1 MIIWDGVCS
10 DDSKHSWTRQSITR
24 ICFWCGGK
32 ATSSGVGVYS
42 GLSII
47 RCRVHGRSKCWD
59 WVLCNRDSCVLQSV
73 SSEAFVGTILGGIWY
88 APSVTIWTKK
98 SHTFEDVA
106 MKYWKYASLQ
116 DYMKESDN
124 LVSLHAK
131 IRECDTILTHM
142 ESLLGGFQVRW
153 RCNQ

>member
-24 ICFWCGGK
+24 ICLWCGGK

-42 GLSII
+42 GLSMI
-47 RCRVHGRSKCWD
+47 RCGVHGRSKCWD

-73 SSEAFVGTILGGIWY
+73 SSEAFVGPYMVESGMHLLSRFG
-88 APSVTIWTKK
+88 
-98 SHTFEDVA
+98 DVA

>member
-1 MIIWDGVCS
+1 L
-10 DDSKHSWTRQSITR
+10 
-24 ICFWCGGK
+24 WCGGK

-42 GLSII
+42 GLSMI
-47 RCRVHGRSKCWD
+47 RCGVHGRSKCWD

-73 SSEAFVGTILGGIWY
+73 SSEAFVGPYMVESGMHLLSRFG
-88 APSVTIWTKK
+88 
-98 SHTFEDVA
+98 DVA

>member
-42 GLSII
+42 GLSMIK
-47 RCRVHGRSKCWD
+47 CRVHGRSKCWD

-73 SSEAFVGTILGGIWY
+73 SSEAFVGPYLVESGMHLLSRFG
-88 APSVTIWTKK
+88 
-98 SHTFEDVA
+98 DVA

>member
-1 MIIWDGVCS
+1 MTIWDVVCS

-24 ICFWCGGK
+24 ICLWCGGK

-42 GLSII
+42 GLCQWSD
-47 RCRVHGRSKCWD
+47 VEYMA
-59 WVLCNRDSCVLQSV
+59 
-73 SSEAFVGTILGGIWY
+73 EANVEIGF
-88 APSVTIWTKK
+88 SVTEIPVYCKVCLVKLSWDYTWWNLVCTFCHDLDKK
-98 SHTFEDVA
+98 FHTFEDVA

-153 RCNQ
+153 RCKQ

>member
-73 SSEAFVGTILGGIWY
+73 SSEAFVGPYL
-88 APSVTIWTKK
+88 V
-98 SHTFEDVA
+98 
-106 MKYWKYASLQ
+106 
-116 DYMKESDN
+116 ESGMH
-124 LVSLHAK
+124 LLSRFGQKVSY
-131 IRECDTILTHM
+131 
-142 ESLLGGFQVRW
+142 FW
-153 RCNQ
+153 RCGNEILKVCKLAGLHEREWQPGILACKNKGVRYHSHSHGVLTWWLSGKMEV